1 MDVLIWI
8 LLATVVNGL
17 VGLVGIF
24 SLWMKDK
31 LFNKLIMVLVAFSAG
46 ALLSGAFF
54 HLLPEA
60 LEELPAMNVFAFL
73 MAGFIMFF
81 IVERFLHWH
90 HCHHHGGE
98 CKVHPVSYLILFGDG
113 VHNLIDGIIIGV
125 SFVVGVPFGII
136 TTLLIIG
143 HEIPQELGNF
153 AVLVYGGFGKTK
165 ALIYSFISQLTCV
178 IGGIA
183 AYFFSRSIEGAV
195 PLILP
200 FAAGGFIYIAASD
213 LIPELHKE
221 PKLKKSLLSFGF
233 FVVGI
238 AFMLALKLLLEH

>member
-1 MDVLIWI
+1 MEVFIWI
-8 LLATVVNGL
+8 LVATIVNGL
-17 VGLVGIF
+17 IGLIGVF
-24 SLWMKDK
+24 SLWLKEK
-31 LFNKLIMVLVAFSAG
+31 FFNKLLMILVAFSAG

-60 LEELPAMNVFAFL
+60 LEVLPAMNVFAYL
-73 MAGFIMFF
+73 MVGFIMFF

-90 HCHHHGGE
+90 HCHQHGGK

-113 VHNLIDGIIIGV
+113 AHNLIDGIIIGV
-125 SFVVGVPFGII
+125 SFFVSIPFGII

-153 AVLVYGGFGKTK
+153 GVLVYGGFGKTK

-178 IGGIA
+178 IGGMA
-183 AYFFSRSIEGAV
+183 AYFFSKSIEGAV

-221 PKLKKSLLSFGF
+221 PKLKKSLISFGF
-233 FVVGI
+233 FIVGI
-238 AFMLALKLLLEH
+238 VFMFTLKVLLEH

>member
-1 MDVLIWI
+1 MNVLFWI
-8 LLATVVNGL
+8 LFATIVNGL
-17 VGLVGIF
+17 VGLVGVF
-24 SLWMKDK
+24 SLWMNEK
-31 LFNKLIMVLVAFSAG
+31 LFNKLLMILVAFSAG

-60 LEELPAMNVFAFL
+60 LEELPAMNVFACL
-73 MAGFIMFF
+73 LAGFIMFF
-81 IVERFLHWH
+81 IIERFLHWH
-90 HCHHHGGE
+90 HCHQHGGK
-98 CKVHPVSYLILFGDG
+98 CAVHPVSYLILFGDG
-113 VHNLIDGIIIGV
+113 VHNLIDGIIIGISFIV
-125 SFVVGVPFGII
+125 SVPFGII

-153 AVLVYGGFGKTK
+153 GVLVYGGFGKTK

-183 AYFFSRSIEGAV
+183 AYFFSKSIEGAV
-195 PLILP
+195 PFILP

-221 PKLKKSLLSFGF
+221 PKLKKSLISFGF
-233 FVVGI
+233 FLLGI
-238 AFMLALKLLLEH
+238 IFMLMLKFLLEH